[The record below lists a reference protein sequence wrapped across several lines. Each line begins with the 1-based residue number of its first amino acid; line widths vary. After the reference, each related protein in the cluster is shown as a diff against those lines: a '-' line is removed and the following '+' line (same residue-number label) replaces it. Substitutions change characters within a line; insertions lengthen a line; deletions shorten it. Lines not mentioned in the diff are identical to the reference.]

1 MNNGDWYFS
10 SYYVLYGYGFGRGL
24 GAWLGVVFRA
34 SPPLN
39 TFLRPCAAVQSDYK
53 HLVIMTF
60 HVSVWTENS
69 VVIMSVEKTETAIVT
84 AAKELSFPA
93 LYHEQKAA
101 ITSFVGGNDVFV
113 SLPTG
118 YGKT

>member
-1 MNNGDWYFS
+1 MQQSNQITAFS
-10 SYYVLYGYGFGRGL
+10 NHDIPREC
-24 GAWLGVVFRA
+24 
-34 SPPLN
+34 LN
-39 TFLRPCAAVQSDYK
+39 RKL
-53 HLVIMTF
+53 
-60 HVSVWTENS
+60 
-69 VVIMSVEKTETAIVT
+69 VIMSVEKTETAIVT